1 MSAIEWTSETW
12 NPLVGCTKVSAGCKG
27 CYAIRQAWRNAH
39 MPHTAERYAGTVAK
53 TSSGLNWTG
62 QVKLVESVLDKPL
75 RWRKARR
82 VFVNSMSD
90 LFHESVRDA
99 DIYRI
104 FGIMA
109 AASQHTFQVLT
120 KRPER
125 MRDFMR
131 NHWGILVAK
140 SDVDPQPGDEPLAHA
155 AFPLPLPNVW
165 LGVSV
170 EDQATADARIPL
182 LLETPAAVRFVSAEP
197 LLGPVG
203 LRHLQPRDPPV
214 EIDALGGTH
223 GVLRPHGGTN
233 DRLDWVIVGG
243 ESGPGARPCD
253 VEWIRSI
260 VRQCRDAGVPAF
272 VKQLGAYS
280 MGRYCADCDDMD
292 APCWNGDERRC
303 SCRCHLRDRKGG
315 DPAEWPEDL
324 RVREFPKAEKGGRP

>member
-62 QVKLVESVLDKPL
+62 QVRLVESVLDKPL
-75 RWRKARR
+75 RWRKPRR

-90 LFHESVRDA
+90 LFHESVPDEWIA
-99 DIYRI
+99 RI
-104 FGIMA
+104 FNVMA
-109 AASQHTFQVLT
+109 DAPQHTFQVLT
-120 KRPER
+120 KRPGR
-125 MRDFMR
+125 MREVLR
-131 NHWGILVAK
+131 GPK
-140 SDVDPQPGDEPLAHA
+140 SHRLWSPNLWHRSI
-155 AFPLPLPNVW
+155 LPNVW

-182 LLETPAAVRFVSAEP
+182 LLEAPAAVRFVSAEP
-197 LLGPVG
+197 LLGPVRFDRIAIPG
-203 LRHLQPRDPPV
+203 VRRPELGDETHAS
-214 EIDALGGTH
+214 ALFDHAGY
-223 GVLRPHGGTN
+223 TN
-233 DRLDWVIVGG
+233 RLDWVIVGG

-253 VEWIRSI
+253 VEWIGSI

-272 VKQLGAYS
+272 VKQLGSWAYDS
-280 MGRYCADCDDMD
+280 RFMSPATRHAANCAT
-292 APCWNGDERRC
+292 GIH
-303 SCRCHLRDRKGG
+303 SRKGG

-324 RVREFPKAEKGGRP
+324 RVREFPKGVSL